1 MSQNENLRDA
11 ARPESQNLAIGVLSI
26 TAVILLVG
34 VLVVSAVNDRAMAIG
49 QTDRGG
55 DYILVTSQFN
65 NNTEFVIVTDAA
77 TQQMLIYGWNMGAK
91 QLDVFSSVDLKK
103 LSAAAAPNRNDRND
117 RRNRRP

>member
-1 MSQNENLRDA
+1 MTQNETSRDA
-11 ARPESQNLAIGVLSI
+11 ARPETQNLAIGVLSI

-65 NNTEFVIVTDAA
+65 SNTEFVIVTDAA
-77 TQQMLIYGWNMGAK
+77 TQRGDDPFDACN
-91 QLDVFSSVDLKK
+91 
-103 LSAAAAPNRNDRND
+103 AAMARDAATR
-117 RRNRRP
+117 